1 MVFCLVPLSLAGCA
15 RTAALPPVIC
25 LSGRIAAREDALQM
39 QGLADDLNDREG
51 AEKRLQGQ
59 VAPAAAPWSGTG
71 AQVRN
76 RRDLARF
83 AADARARPRAFA
95 ARDTARGQAIRLSAA
110 RSAALPLMALA
121 LLVFSLAYLA
131 LGWRIPVPDSS
142 DDSPFSARSFPLAL
156 GVLGAVLSAVLL
168 VRPFVSMRDCFVSP
182 VSSRSGWILELVHE
196 APVSFPWRQGGRLI
210 RL

>member
-25 LSGRIAAREDALQM
+25 LSGRIAVREDALQM
-39 QGLADDLNDREG
+39 QGLADALNDREG
-51 AEKRLQGQ
+51 AEKRWQGQ

-83 AADARARPRAFA
+83 AADARARSRAFA

-110 RSAALPLMALA
+110 RSAALPGFRRRVINVAGDGTGHAGCPALWHRRDDPA
-121 LLVFSLAYLA
+121 LT
-131 LGWRIPVPDSS
+131 
-142 DDSPFSARSFPLAL
+142 
-156 GVLGAVLSAVLL
+156 
-168 VRPFVSMRDCFVSP
+168 VRGPRDCP
-182 VSSRSGWILELVHE
+182 RSIRTGHLR
-196 APVSFPWRQGGRLI
+196 APSGQEP
-210 RL
+210 